1 MDGRSQ
7 DEQLAHQCV
16 QGDELAWRDFVDR
29 YTPMVYSLCIHAG
42 LGPMD
47 AEDVC
52 QEAMLSALRSL
63 GTYRGCRLST
73 WLYRITR
80 RRLADHFRSPQRRL
94 VPIGLSDEPSLQRPA
109 PCPSPVQDQ
118 ELIKVTNPALAIA
131 KVLERYS
138 VATTK
143 AKVLLVGAQ
152 APVALSRQRVSEITF
167 HADPDIGDYRGNRPL
182 YNAVKSGDRE
192 MVKLKGAI

>member
-118 ELIKVTNPALAIA
+118 ELIKAGEGKRVREALQN
-131 KVLERYS
+131 LRDPPRS
-138 VATTK
+138 VMLAYY
-143 AKVLLVGAQ
+143 LAQ
-152 APVALSRQRVSEITF
+152 MPVREVAREMGMPENT
-167 HADPDIGDYRGNRPL
+167 
-182 YNAVKSGDRE
+182 VKSHLRRGRQALRRDLE
-192 MVKLKGAI
+192 AN